1 MDVFKKTDVIKFLEN
16 DDIRNEII
24 DYALRDSNMTNKIVE
39 DLGDEIADILKDD
52 PTFRQKLLS
61 ITSKKPEFREKII
74 TKLIKAFRD

>member
-16 DDIRNEII
+16 DDVRNEII

>member
-16 DDIRNEII
+16 ENIRNEII

-52 PTFRQKLLS
+52 PAFRQRLLS
-61 ITSKKPEFREKII
+61 ITAAKPEFREKII
-74 TKLIKAFRD
+74 TNLIKAFRD

>member
-1 MDVFKKTDVIKFLEN
+1 MDVFKKTDVIKFLKN